1 MVAVFVFSMLRVSI
15 IFSSDLPTEFNIF
28 KKSKDLK
35 QYQAMPFFSNEHIKL
50 HYYEYG
56 NGTDILLAFH
66 GFGMR
71 GTQFRVLES
80 AFSSKYKI
88 YSFDLFFHGQT
99 ELFDSS
105 LSTVRKGL
113 NPQEYGSYIRDF
125 ISTLDTDGKKI
136 SLLSYS
142 MGSLMALS
150 ILESL
155 PESIDSVFFIAPDGF
170 KPNKLLQIGSRNLLI
185 NRFLYKMVF
194 SPKTVNYLLDFI
206 LKLKYIDSSLHHILR
221 NEFKTTETRLACYN
235 SITYHAKLS
244 FKQNKLAEILNRHEI
259 KSFFYFGESDLLFPA
274 SIGTNFSKKLNSS
287 IIEVLK
293 GGHELVNEKLNETI
307 RRQMSLDN
315 YDKG

>member
-1 MVAVFVFSMLRVSI
+1 
-15 IFSSDLPTEFNIF
+15 
-28 KKSKDLK
+28 
-35 QYQAMPFFSNEHIKL
+35 MPFYSNDHVKL

-56 NGTDILLAFH
+56 NGPDILLAFH

-88 YSFDLFFHGQT
+88 YSFDLFFHGET
-99 ELFDSS
+99 ELRDSS

-113 NPQEYGSYIRDF
+113 NPQEYGNHIRDF
-125 ISTLDTDGKKI
+125 INSLNTDNKKI

-150 ILESL
+150 VLENL

-185 NRFLYKMVF
+185 NRFLYKMVY
-194 SPKTVNYLLDFI
+194 SPKTINLLLDFI
-206 LKLKYIDSSLHHILR
+206 LKLKYIDSSLHYILR
-221 NEFKTTETRLACYN
+221 NECKTTETRLAGYN

-244 FKQNKLAEILNRHEI
+244 FEQNRIAELLNNNEI
-259 KSFFYFGESDLLFPA
+259 NSFFYFGATDILFPA
-274 SIGTNFSKKLNSS
+274 KIGIGFSKKLKNSKLM
-287 IIEVLK
+287 VLQE
-293 GGHELVNEKLNETI
+293 GHDLVNETLNEI
-307 RRQMSLDN
+307 IKLQLQNHDQR
-315 YDKG
+315 

>member
-1 MVAVFVFSMLRVSI
+1 
-15 IFSSDLPTEFNIF
+15 
-28 KKSKDLK
+28 
-35 QYQAMPFFSNEHIKL
+35 MPFFANDRIKL

-56 NGTDILLAFH
+56 TGTEILLAFH

-105 LSTVRKGL
+105 LPTVRKGL
-113 NPQEYGSYIRDF
+113 NPAKYGNYIRDF
-125 ISTLDTDGKKI
+125 IHSINAESKKV

-185 NRFLYKMVF
+185 NRFLHKMVY
-194 SPKTVNYLLDFI
+194 SPKTVNLLLDFI

-244 FKQNKLAEILNRHEI
+244 FKQNRLAEILNRHEI

-274 SIGTNFSKKLNSS
+274 SIGTSFSKRLNNST
-287 IIEVLK
+287 IEVLK
-293 GGHELVNEKLNETI
+293 GGHELVNEKLNEII
-307 RRQMSLDN
+307 RKQMNLNSL
-315 YDKG
+315 